1 MILKIWSWKL
11 RSGISKCKRKLK
23 AAQNDVPITE
33 NEANILGKGGFG
45 IVYKGVLHDGTQIAV
60 KRMECVGKGTK
71 GMAEFQAEIA
81 VLSKV
86 RHLVAL
92 LGYCINGNERLL
104 VYEYMPRGT
113 LCIRVKHQD
122 LIHIIQGYICSAR
135 VA

>member
-1 MILKIWSWKL
+1 
-11 RSGISKCKRKLK
+11 
-23 AAQNDVPITE
+23 
-33 NEANILGKGGFG
+33 
-45 IVYKGVLHDGTQIAV
+45 
-60 KRMECVGKGTK
+60 MECVGEGTK

-113 LCIRVKHQD
+113 LCIWVKHQD